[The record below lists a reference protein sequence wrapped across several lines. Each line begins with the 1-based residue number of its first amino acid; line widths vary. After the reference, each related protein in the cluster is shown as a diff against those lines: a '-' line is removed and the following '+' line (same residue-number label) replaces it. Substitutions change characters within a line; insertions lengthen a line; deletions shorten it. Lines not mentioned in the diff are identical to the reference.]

1 MAIPTKYK
9 VLINHLGVRI
19 GLFTPDRAFDMV
31 SNQQISKLKA
41 PSLKLVEL
49 VSAEIMSIAKAA
61 AAKVKIATSWNTAT
75 QLRMI

>member
-61 AAKVKIATSWNTAT
+61 AAKVKTVASWNTAT
-75 QLRMI
+75 HSCE